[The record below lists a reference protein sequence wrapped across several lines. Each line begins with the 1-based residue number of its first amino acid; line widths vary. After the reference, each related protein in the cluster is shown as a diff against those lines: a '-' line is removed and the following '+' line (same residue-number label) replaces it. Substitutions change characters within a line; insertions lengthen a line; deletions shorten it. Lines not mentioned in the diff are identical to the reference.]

1 MNAAATRANLLLAGF
16 SFMLLASAA
25 RDANARQIVSSLA
38 PSQTISTVAGGDS
51 CEPIATPDGR
61 FFFWFF

>member
-1 MNAAATRANLLLAGF
+1 
-16 SFMLLASAA
+16 MLLASAA